1 MDEVVVF
8 ALSVVIAVSL
18 IMAVGQYVIPTIVH
32 AAEQEAEYAALRAVT
47 PTLILGGD
55 NETVYICVNS
65 TLPASV
71 FMWSAGGW
79 LQADHDCYIH
89 GGACTPNGMGGK
101 GVGNG
106 VGHGNGIGR
115 GHLRRANGVFC
126 VWYLGGYRVGDRVA
140 FMLRGQYAAV
150 VKNYTVAAIRPLS

>member
-8 ALSVVIAVSL
+8 VLSVVIAVSL

-32 AAEQEAEYAALRAVT
+32 AAEQEAEYAALRAVS
-47 PTLILGGD
+47 PILILGDD
-55 NETVYICVNS
+55 NKTVYICVNS

-89 GGACTPNGMGGK
+89 GGACTPNVIGRGNGMGR
-101 GVGNG
+101 
-106 VGHGNGIGR
+106 GNGIGE
-115 GHLRRANGVFC
+115 GHLRRANGGVFC
-126 VWYLGGYRVGDRVA
+126 VWYLGAYRVGDRVA
-140 FMLRGQYAAV
+140 FMLKGQYAAV

>member
-8 ALSVVIAVSL
+8 VLSAVIAVSL
-18 IMAVGQYVIPTIVH
+18 IMVVGQYVIPTIVR

-55 NETVYICVNS
+55 NKTVYVCVNS

-71 FMWSAGGW
+71 LRWSAGGW
-79 LQADHDCYIH
+79 LQADRDCYIH

-101 GVGNG
+101 GAGNG
-106 VGHGNGIGR
+106 VGHGEGIGG
-115 GHLRRANGVFC
+115 GHLRRGVFC
-126 VWYLGGYRVGDRVA
+126 AWYLGAYRVGDRVA